1 MSPERVNRQKKKK
14 KKKSRDIILSQVLKT
29 VKTHLWFL
37 PQKMFEN
44 ENRKLKFD
52 GFSFSFSGDYTGGF
66 STIFENG
73 FCSRFVFVGLFTPY
87 L

>member
-1 MSPERVNRQKKKK
+1 
-14 KKKSRDIILSQVLKT
+14 
-29 VKTHLWFL
+29 
-37 PQKMFEN
+37 MFEN